1 MESEHQSTHFV
12 KTAQNAGNGSP
23 RPPPEPTQEIA
34 MLARLQTFS
43 MLGVEAVPV
52 DVEVDVS
59 TGALPTT
66 VLVGLP
72 DTAIRESTH
81 RVARAM
87 VNCGFSRPND
97 RIVVNLAPAELPK
110 QAATFDLPITLGIL
124 AGSGQFSSERFRD
137 YAVVGELSLEGSTR
151 PARGALSM
159 AITAAR
165 QRNLRGVVVPT
176 ASATEAAVVESIE
189 VIPVASLGEAVGF
202 FAGELDIPRAP
213 TRVDEWFDRFANY
226 DIDFADV
233 RGQEAAK
240 RALLIAAAGGHNVAM
255 LGPPGGGKTM
265 LAKRIPTIL
274 PPLSTA
280 ESIETTRIYSA
291 LGLLA
296 AGQPLLATRP
306 FRAPHHTISEA
317 GLVGGRSVPMPGE
330 ISLAHHGVL
339 FLDELPEFN
348 RRTLEVLRQ
357 PLEDGTVTISRARST
372 TRFPAEFM
380 LVAAFNPCPCG
391 YRGDPRRDCQCT
403 APQVEKYMSKISGP
417 LLDRIDIHLEVPAV
431 PFRELASRRG
441 GTGSDEMRQRV
452 LAARQIQLARFTG
465 EPLAAVGDDHTTA
478 NQERPDPA
486 LPRCNA
492 RMTSRQIRQF
502 CPLDGPAVEL
512 LRAAVSDLGLSARAH
527 DKVLRVARTIAD
539 LDAAETIGCGH
550 LSEAIQYRL
559 LDRKL
564 WT

>member
-1 MESEHQSTHFV
+1 
-12 KTAQNAGNGSP
+12 
-23 RPPPEPTQEIA
+23 

-43 MLGVEAVPV
+43 LVGIDAVPV

-59 TGALPTT
+59 SGSLPST

-87 VNCGFSRPND
+87 VNSGFNRPND

-124 AGSGQFSSERFRD
+124 AGSGQFSSDRFND
-137 YAVVGELSLEGSTR
+137 YAVVGELSLEGFTR
-151 PARGALSM
+151 PARGTLSM

-165 QRNLRGVVVPT
+165 QKKLRGVVVPS
-176 ASATEAAVVESIE
+176 ASATEAAVVEDIE
-189 VIPVASLGEAVGF
+189 IIPVSTLIEAVQF
-202 FAGELDIPRAP
+202 FAGDLQIPRSP
-213 TRVDEWFDRFANY
+213 PRLHEWFERFAAY

-240 RALLIAAAGGHNVAM
+240 RAICVAAAGGHNVAM

-274 PPLSTA
+274 PQLSAA

-291 LGLLA
+291 LGMLSV
-296 AGQPLLATRP
+296 GQPLLATRP

-317 GLVGGRSVPMPGE
+317 GLVGGRSTPMPGE
-330 ISLAHHGVL
+330 ISLAHNGVL
-339 FLDELPEFN
+339 FLDELPEFH

-357 PLEDGTVTISRARST
+357 PLEDGYITISRAKST
-372 TRFPAEFM
+372 SSFPADFM
-380 LVAAFNPCPCG
+380 LVAALNPCPCG
-391 YRGDPRRDCQCT
+391 YRGDPRRECQCT
-403 APQVEKYMSKISGP
+403 VPQVERYMSKISGP

-431 PFRELASRRG
+431 PFRELSASRT
-441 GTGSDEMRQRV
+441 GTSSSQMREAV
-452 LAARQIQLARFTG
+452 LAAKQRQL
-465 EPLAAVGDDHTTA
+465 
-478 NQERPDPA
+478 ER
-486 LPRCNA
+486 LKGLSIRSNA
-492 RMTSRQIRQF
+492 RMSSRQIREF
-502 CPLDGPAVEL
+502 CQLGSAAIEL
-512 LRAAVSDLGLSARAH
+512 MRAAVTDLGLSARAH
-527 DKVLRVARTIAD
+527 DKVLRVSRTIAD
-539 LDAAETIGCGH
+539 LDGSDAIGCGH
-550 LSEAIQYRL
+550 VAEAISYRV
-559 LDRKL
+559 LDRSA